1 MDEEPI
7 LIGDEIKISPDG
19 NTILLRNGPIFC
31 ICHMPNKENDQL
43 RKIELTNFTLNK
55 YFNLKFFSNEYYS
68 TVDVNEDKQEFTS
81 IYRLSNGSLVA

>member
-55 YFNLKFFSNEYYS
+55 YFNLPLVKYFLKLQSE
-68 TVDVNEDKQEFTS
+68 Q
-81 IYRLSNGSLVA
+81 IRLVHS